1 MKDHELLF
9 NLENFQK
16 HLDLLSCNMLSQET
30 KAKYYEAY
38 RKFLEAEKKA
48 RYGDARFLHRI
59 VSVISKDNG
68 LNVISYNAAEQKQ
81 AKAKICEMF
90 YSSAFDRSKVELSTS
105 ISKNAKLLPL
115 EQSKI
120 LRVSETE
127 IYCRHDVHRL
137 PNLYVDI
144 IKAQISDEFNAFE
157 LLNDEISFFDSY
169 KPLMNAHRL
178 KVRLYKCTDFP
189 GDVLLK
195 EIEEQKKKD
204 AELAKQKGLDIY

>member
-1 MKDHELLF
+1 MEDHELLF
-9 NLENFQK
+9 NLKNYQRR
-16 HLDLLSCNMLSQET
+16 LDLYSYNMLSQET

-38 RKFLEAEKKA
+38 RKLLEAEKEVRYVDA
-48 RYGDARFLHRI
+48 RYLRRI
-59 VSVISKDNG
+59 VSVITKDNG
-68 LNVISYNAAEQKQ
+68 LNVISYNADEQKQ

-90 YSSAFDRSKVELSTS
+90 YSSDFDRSEVSLSTF

-127 IYCRHDVHRL
+127 IYCREDVHRL
-137 PNLYVDI
+137 PKLSVEI
-144 IKAQISDEFNAFE
+144 IKAQIPDEFNAFE

-169 KPLMNAHRL
+169 KPLMEAHRL

-189 GDVLLK
+189 GDVLRK

-204 AELAKQKGLDIY
+204 AELIQQKKLDIY

>member
-16 HLDLLSCNMLSQET
+16 SLDLLSCNMLSQET

-90 YSSAFDRSKVELSTS
+90 YSSAFDRVELSTS

-127 IYCRHDVHRL
+127 IYCRQDVHRL

-144 IKAQISDEFNAFE
+144 IKAQIPDEFNAFE
-157 LLNDEISFFDSY
+157 ILNDEISFFDSY

>member
-1 MKDHELLF
+1 MEDHELLF

-16 HLDLLSCNMLSQET
+16 RLDLLSCNMLSQET

-38 RKFLEAEKKA
+38 RKLLEAEKKA
-48 RYGDARFLHRI
+48 RYGDARSLHRI

-90 YSSAFDRSKVELSTS
+90 YSSAFDRSKVELSTF

-127 IYCRHDVHRL
+127 IYCRQDIHSL
-137 PNLYVDI
+137 PKLYVDI

-157 LLNDEISFFDSY
+157 ILNDEISFFDSY

-204 AELAKQKGLDIY
+204 AELDKQKGLDIY